1 MPDRIAF
8 RRRKRPDYKHEFV
21 RIHPF
26 QDGNGRMSRLLIA
39 YVYARSGEFVPVISA
54 AGKDGYIVA
63 LELADRGDL
72 PEFVRYLGGM
82 AALGSEAAVLP
93 AEGILL
99 GRTAYRHGNGG
110 ITSNGVCHPPEKLA
124 PGSDRRFADDV
135 VVLSCAVSERI
146 DAAAPMHG
154 VTLPMNIEQILQ
166 MSAQACDVP
175 ET

>member
-1 MPDRIAF
+1 
-8 RRRKRPDYKHEFV
+8 
-21 RIHPF
+21 
-26 QDGNGRMSRLLIA
+26 MSRLLIA
-39 YVYARSGEFVPVISA
+39 YVYAKSREFLPVISA
-54 AGKDGYIVA
+54 GGKDGYIVA

-72 PEFVRYLGGM
+72 PEFVRYLAGM
-82 AALGSEAAVLP
+82 AALGSEAVVLP

-99 GRTAYRHGNGG
+99 GRTAYRHGG

-124 PGSDRRFADDV
+124 PGSDPRFADDM

-166 MSAQACDVP
+166 MSARACDVS